1 MFKRQIIQLY
11 LPLNLTE
18 MGDSLLKT
26 IGGLIL
32 SVFCV
37 VVVVVFFD
45 FFFALAKYLFIG
57 LTILFFASL
66 MFIILICIFERVLK
80 LFGR

>member
-1 MFKRQIIQLY
+1 
-11 LPLNLTE
+11 